1 MKKDLFSADRRLRPE
16 LSTAL
21 PPPRGDHLPEN
32 NANTE
37 KGRDKEER
45 VLSAEF
51 KPLEPAIPEVRR
63 CSDSKSQ

>member
-1 MKKDLFSADRRLRPE
+1 MKKGLSSADRRLNPE

-21 PPPRGDHLPEN
+21 LPPLGDHLPKN

-51 KPLEPAIPEVRR
+51 KPLEPATPEVCR
-63 CSDSKSQ
+63 CFDSKSQ